1 MMRDL
6 LWNINMIQGWT
17 KCKERT
23 EEGHEMKFQEVRI
36 RSHDFGYYS
45 QLKGNYGYGSDF
57 VLACGVS

>member
-1 MMRDL
+1 
-6 LWNINMIQGWT
+6 
-17 KCKERT
+17 
-23 EEGHEMKFQEVRI
+23 MKFQEVRI